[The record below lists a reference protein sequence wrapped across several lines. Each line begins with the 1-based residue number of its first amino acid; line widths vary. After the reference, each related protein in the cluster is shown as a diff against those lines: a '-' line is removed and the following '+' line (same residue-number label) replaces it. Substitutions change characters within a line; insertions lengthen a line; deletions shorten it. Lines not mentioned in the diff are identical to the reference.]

1 MSLSDLLK
9 KALTVSTQGN
19 TSSFGH
25 AMTELSNPS
34 SSLKD
39 IASFFGISSGSGS
52 SGHLPGTP
60 AFLSAE
66 GLVSPLESASGGGS
80 KTSSTVTSTA
90 AAPAP
95 TLVGSSTGLQ
105 IKLIWDTSVGAM
117 GSMMSTFENAVIAA
131 AKFYT
136 TMYSTH
142 ETINIQVGF
151 GEVAGQSLPSGAL
164 AASESYGYLEK
175 YATVAAALKQDANW
189 SAVQKSADATLPA
202 TDPTNGGS
210 FFVTTAEAK
219 ALGQVGASSSID
231 GYIGLSSSYAFSYN
245 QTAQIGKY
253 DAVGALEHE
262 ISEVMGR
269 VGSLGS
275 AFGSKIYT
283 PLDLFRY
290 TSPGVRDLTPGPGY
304 FSVNG
309 GTTNLGT
316 YNNPKVSG
324 GDVADWGPTIRGDSY
339 GYGYTNTVA
348 SVTANDIIENAALG
362 YRMTA
367 AGLNAAHTTGVAIA

>member
-25 AMTELSNPS
+25 AMTELGNPATG
-34 SSLKD
+34 LKD
-39 IASFFGISSGSGS
+39 IADFFGISHSPASNN
-52 SGHLPGTP
+52 LPGTP

-66 GLVSPLESASGGGS
+66 GAVSPLQSSSGGG
-80 KTSSTVTSTA
+80 TTTSTVTKSA
-90 AAPAP
+90 VAPTP
-95 TLVGSSTGLQ
+95 TLVGSNPNGLQ

-117 GSMMSTFENAVIAA
+117 GSLMSTFENAVITA

-202 TDPTNGGS
+202 TDPTKGGN

-219 ALGQVGASSSID
+219 ALGQVGASSSVD
-231 GYIGLSSSYAFSYN
+231 GYIGLSSSYGFSYN
-245 QTAQIGKY
+245 QTAQLGKY

-275 AFGSKIYT
+275 AFGSNIYT

-324 GDVADWGPTIRGDSY
+324 GDVADWGPGIRGDSY
-339 GYGYTNTVA
+339 GYGYTNAVA